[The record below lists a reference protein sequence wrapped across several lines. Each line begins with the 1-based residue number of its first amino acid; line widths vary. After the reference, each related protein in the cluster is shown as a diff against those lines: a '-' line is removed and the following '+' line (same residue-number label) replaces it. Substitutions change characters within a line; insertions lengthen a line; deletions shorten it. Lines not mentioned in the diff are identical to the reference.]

1 MKTEKT
7 DLTYLTTGFF
17 TVFFPESKQGE
28 TAYKEMIEQNS
39 SPKILTRDLK
49 NVLYQLKKAGY
60 IVKKAK
66 KPTQTIEEILN
77 ELDDL

>member
-1 MKTEKT
+1 MQKI

-17 TVFFPESKQGE
+17 TVFFPESKEGE
-28 TAYKEMIEQNS
+28 TAYKEIIKQNE

-66 KPTQTIEEILN
+66 KPTQTIDEILTDIN
-77 ELDDL
+77 A